1 MLEGPRRLWLPA
13 WNVVS
18 VLTTRGTLQDSRWVV
33 GTLDVI
39 PVEIALPP
47 NISKRATDYPDDWQ
61 VFPLSLCTASRKHR
75 MFTLPPWSTQAY
87 KHIWKAALNTEWM
100 GQLL

>member
-1 MLEGPRRLWLPA
+1 
-13 WNVVS
+13 
-18 VLTTRGTLQDSRWVV
+18 LQDSRWVV